1 MGLSLADRHLLLEAP
16 SPAFPSES
24 RQPVSA
30 NVQAREGR
38 ERGKAVAGG
47 QGGSGPPSL
56 GLPEHPCSSSED
68 RLAHTLHTLPLRSQ
82 ESGGLDRLG
91 EQAPQGP

>member
-1 MGLSLADRHLLLEAP
+1 MGLSLADHHLLLEAP

-38 ERGKAVAGG
+38 ERGKAGAGG
-47 QGGSGPPSL
+47 QGGSGLPSL

-68 RLAHTLHTLPLRSQ
+68 RLVHTLHTLPLHSQ
-82 ESGGLDRLG
+82 ESGSLDRLG

>member
-38 ERGKAVAGG
+38 ERGKAGAGVLMG
-47 QGGSGPPSL
+47 IRVRHWP
-56 GLPEHPCSSSED
+56 
-68 RLAHTLHTLPLRSQ
+68 
-82 ESGGLDRLG
+82 
-91 EQAPQGP
+91 QAPQVPHPSPSLEESSPYLLTLNSCIFVSNT